1 MAPRNASAQP
11 NAMQMAQAN
20 AQARAALLAT
30 APRFVKNLGSN
41 TSGVGLSTRQKLF
54 NVGILT
60 KLLLYAQVSVTVGTA
75 TAVPSGKAP
84 YNLITR
90 IRVTDYD
97 NTDRVN
103 LSGFQLF
110 ILNSVRFRTLFG
122 YVNSPVALPVPTG
135 FVNPTVQTAVGTG
148 LTQFFLEIP
157 LAYDVDN
164 QYVQAQDLRGSI
176 MAQTAVG
183 EMYATIDWISSLYTN
198 NDVESLY
205 AGAPTTTVVGSPANA
220 TCITA
225 IMWQEFLMPQAI
237 GGQGQI
243 PLPPIDL
250 QTVYELSGNVRST
263 DNIAQNNEKLFN
275 FPNVRSCIGAYYNYI
290 SGGALQ
296 NSVSAPGVDWRLIV
310 NGNAI
315 VEDDIY
321 VSQLYRQRRFLGFE
335 SDLQLGVY
343 FKPYRVR
350 PIETWLFGNVQ
361 AGGTPRAAPAGGNQ
375 YFEVMYESFYTKGA
389 ALPGLIQAG

>member
-1 MAPRNASAQP
+1 MAAKQAAPT
-11 NAMQMAQAN
+11 AMQMAQAN

-30 APRFVKNLGSN
+30 APRFVKNMGVS

-60 KLLLYAQVSVTVGTA
+60 KLLLYCQCGVTIGTA
-75 TAVPSGKAP
+75 TATPSGKAP
-84 YNLITR
+84 YNLISR

-103 LSGFQLF
+103 ISGFQLF
-110 ILNSVRFRTLFG
+110 VLNSVRWRNPYG
-122 YVNSPVALPVPTG
+122 YANGYNAYTVPTS
-135 FVNPTVQTAVGTG
+135 FTNPNVPTAVATAT
-148 LTQFFLEIP
+148 LSFFIEVP

-183 EMYATIDWISSLYTN
+183 EMYATIDWCTSLYAN
-198 NDVESLY
+198 GDVESLY
-205 AGAPTTTVVGSPANA
+205 SGGATSTVVGSPTNA
-220 TCITA
+220 TCITVQ
-225 IMWQEFLMPQAI
+225 IWQEFLLPQAI

-275 FPNVRSCIGAYYNYI
+275 FPNVRSCIGAYYNFV
-290 SGGALQ
+290 SGGQLQ
-296 NSVSAPGVDWRLIV
+296 NGNTANGVSWRLIV

-315 VEDDIY
+315 VEDDTY
-321 VSQLYRQRRFLGFE
+321 FSQLFRQRRFISMEG
-335 SDLQLGVY
+335 DLQLGVY

-361 AGGTPRAAPAGGNQ
+361 AGGTPQFSPAGGNQ